1 VGANSHTS
9 TFDPLAVSL
18 TAATDILLRRSMAA
32 SLLGFC
38 KLLTGAGLGR
48 PAWFGSRSG
57 QAVRGGVFAVD
68 VARVAAFRALILWTF
83 VALMAS
89 DGKALM

>member
-1 VGANSHTS
+1 
-9 TFDPLAVSL
+9 
-18 TAATDILLRRSMAA
+18 
-32 SLLGFC
+32 
-38 KLLTGAGLGR
+38 
-48 PAWFGSRSG
+48 
-57 QAVRGGVFAVD
+57 VD